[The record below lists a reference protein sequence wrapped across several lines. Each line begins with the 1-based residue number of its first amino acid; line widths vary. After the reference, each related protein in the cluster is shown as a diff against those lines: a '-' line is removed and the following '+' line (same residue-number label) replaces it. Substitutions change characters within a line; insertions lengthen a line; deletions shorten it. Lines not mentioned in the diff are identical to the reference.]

1 MNILNIFQS
10 YEFVLAEASIV
21 ESLRRSEQVQLHPDL
36 EHALLVYDD
45 VGREVM
51 FRLYSRYVAIAQREN
66 IPILL
71 SSPTWRANR
80 ERVKRA
86 GIPSNVNAD
95 AVKFLSSLRSEW
107 GLQAEMIGIGG
118 LIGCKNDAY
127 RADGGLSTSDAR
139 EFHAWQIGRLADAGV
154 DFLLAATLPARPEA
168 VGIALAMEQTGIPYF
183 ISFVIDRNGRIL
195 DGSFL
200 EEAISEIDSR
210 CKKPPLG
217 YMINCAYPG
226 FLNMQLQPDKVV
238 SRLVGY
244 QANASSQDH
253 SELDSSD
260 SLQTDDIDDWGSR
273 MIELNRKYGLKI
285 LGGCCGTGTE
295 HLEYIV
301 SNIGTL
307 PSGTGGF

>member
-1 MNILNIFQS
+1 MNILDIFQTH
-10 YEFVLAEASIV
+10 ELVLAEASIV

-36 EHALLVYDD
+36 EHALLIYEA
-45 VGREVM
+45 VGKDALLK
-51 FRLYSRYVAIAQREN
+51 LYNGYVAIAQREN

-80 ERVKRA
+80 ERIESA
-86 GIPSNVNAD
+86 GISSDVNAD
-95 AVKFLSSLRSEW
+95 AVKFLCSLRSQW
-107 GLQAEMIGIGG
+107 GSWSDMIGIGG

-127 RADGGLSTSDAR
+127 GADGGLSITDAID
-139 EFHAWQIGRLADAGV
+139 FHAWQIERLVDAGV

-200 EEAISEIDSR
+200 EEAIAEIDSR
-210 CKKPPLG
+210 CQKPPLG
-217 YMINCAYPG
+217 FMINCAYPG
-226 FLNMQLQPDKVV
+226 FLDPRSQPDTVV

-253 SELDSSD
+253 SELDCSD
-260 SLQTDDIDDWGSR
+260 SLQADDIDDWGSR
-273 MIELNRKYGLKI
+273 MIQLNRQYGLKI
-285 LGGCCGTGTE
+285 LGGCCGTGPE

-301 SNIGTL
+301 RNIGTL
-307 PSGTGGF
+307 SS